1 MFVATLGDFLWS
13 LLIIFFM
20 VVYFIMLFHV
30 IGDVFRRSDATG
42 GKKALWLLFLLFF
55 PLLGLLAYM
64 ITNSE
69 SMGSRDI
76 AQAKKSQESFDDYVR
91 NVSGGGGAAA
101 EIAHAKQ
108 LLDSGAI
115 NQSEYD
121 ALKAKALA

>member
-13 LLIIFFM
+13 LLVIFFM

-30 IGDVFRRSDATG
+30 IADVFRRSDATG
-42 GKKALWLLFLLFF
+42 GKKALWLLLLLFF

-64 ITNSE
+64 ITNSQ
-69 SMGSRDI
+69 SMGARDV
-76 AQAKKSQESFDDYVR
+76 ASAKKSQESFDDYVR
-91 NVSGGGGAAA
+91 NVAGGGAAA
-101 EIAHAKQ
+101 EIAQAKQ

-115 NQSEYD
+115 NQSEFD